1 MTVKDILMWAHE
13 YLLLSSESARLDSE
27 IFLSYVLKKPTTF
40 LLAHDDSEIG
50 FWKARR
56 FKKLI
61 EKRKE
66 GIPVA
71 YLTGNREFYG
81 LDFEV
86 NKHVLVPRPD
96 TEILVES
103 VIDFINETPESGIS
117 ESRFRGNDNQL
128 LLDIGT
134 GSACIPISVLKN
146 VPEIKAIATEICGSA
161 MKVAKR
167 NIAKHHLKSRIK
179 LIKSDLLTKVPVG
192 LLKDHEIIL
201 TANLPYIPKQFQV
214 DPSTKFEPDVALYGG
229 EDGLDI
235 YKRLIEQLEEI
246 GIKPKAMFFELFE
259 SQIAILASH
268 MPDYELKYAKNMT
281 GDAKCLHLELR
292 K

>member
-13 YLLLSSESARLDSE
+13 HLLLSSDSARLDAE
-27 IFLSYVLKKPTTF
+27 ILLSYVLKKPTTF

-66 GIPVA
+66 GVPVA
-71 YLTGNREFYG
+71 YLTGCREFYG
-81 LDFEV
+81 LDFKV

-96 TEILVES
+96 TEILVDH
-103 VIDFINETPESGIS
+103 VISYL
-117 ESRFRGNDNQL
+117 RRNDEMTKRRNGFL
-128 LLDIGT
+128 LFDIGT

-146 VPEIKAIATEICGSA
+146 IPDIKSIATEICGSA

-167 NIAKHHLKSRIK
+167 NIAKHKLKSRIK
-179 LIKSDLLTKVPVG
+179 LIKSDLLKNVPVG

-235 YKRLIEQLEEI
+235 YKRLIEQLEEM

-259 SQIAILASH
+259 FQIAVLCEH

-281 GDAKCLHLELR
+281 GDARCLHLELR
-292 K
+292 I